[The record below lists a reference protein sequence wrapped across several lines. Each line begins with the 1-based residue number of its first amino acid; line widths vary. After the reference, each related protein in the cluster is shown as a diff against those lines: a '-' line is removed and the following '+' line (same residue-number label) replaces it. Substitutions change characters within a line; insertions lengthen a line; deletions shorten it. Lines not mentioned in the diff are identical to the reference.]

1 MKYNKIKKASFISR
15 PNRFVAYVDIDGE
28 EIACHVK
35 NTGRC
40 RELLTE
46 GAEVYLEESDNP
58 DRKYKYSLVTV
69 KKGDKLVN
77 MDSQAP
83 NKVVGEWLRSS
94 EFFSNITLLKAES
107 TYKKSRFDFYCE
119 YANKKAFIEVKGVT
133 LENEGVVS
141 FPDAPTERG
150 TKHLNE
156 LVECMNDG
164 YEAYVVFVIQMK
176 DVLYF
181 TPNQDHDPKFAEAL
195 RRAAKSGVN
204 IIALDCAV
212 TEDSVD
218 IRDKVEVRL

>member
-1 MKYNKIKKASFISR
+1 MKYGKIRKAKFISR
-15 PNRFVAYVDIDGE
+15 PNRFVAFVDIDGE

-40 RELLTE
+40 RELLVP
-46 GAEVYLEESDNP
+46 GAEVLLEESDNP
-58 DRKYKYSLVTV
+58 ARKYKYSLITV
-69 KKGDKLVN
+69 RKGDRLVN

-83 NKVVGEWLRSS
+83 NKVVGEWLK
-94 EFFSNITLLKAES
+94 EGGLFSDITLLKAES

-119 YANKKAFIEVKGVT
+119 YEGRKAFIEVKGVT

-156 LVECMNDG
+156 LIECMKDG
-164 YEAYVVFVIQMK
+164 YEAYVVFVVQMK

-181 TPNQDHDPKFAEAL
+181 TANEDHDPKFADAL
-195 RRAAKSGVN
+195 RRAAEEGVK
-204 IIALDCAV
+204 IIALDCDV
-212 TEDSVD
+212 TEDSVVIKD
-218 IRDKVEVRL
+218 RVEVRL

>member
-181 TPNQDHDPKFAEAL
+181 TPNQGHDPKFAEAL

>member
-181 TPNQDHDPKFAEAL
+181 TPNEDHDPKFAEAL
-195 RRAAKSGVN
+195 RRAAKAGVN

-212 TEDSVD
+212 TEDSID